1 MNKIFKTDITEKREF
16 TRINHSYKM
25 IASDEQNHIYLFEI
39 TPLEWEKSYEQ
50 FELVKGV
57 KVKNPDGRVVYRY
70 PSDEQFGQYGW
81 YICGTLGK
89 CIRDINNKYEELTG
103 NKEFNE
109 LLEL

>member
-1 MNKIFKTDITEKREF
+1 MKLRFTDITEKRVF
-16 TRINHSYKM
+16 TRLNYEYKM
-25 IASDEQNHIYLFEI
+25 VASDEQNHIYLFEM
-39 TPLEWEKSYEQ
+39 TPLEWEKTYEQ

-57 KVKNPDGRVVYRY
+57 KVKNPDENIVYRY

-81 YICGTLGK
+81 YICGTLER

-109 LLEL
+109 LLEV